1 MCETLDDSQLAER
14 LQVSARWVATH
25 ARQEDDPLPAF
36 HVGRKRRFFWN
47 CDSKLGRALLDWID
61 RHTNQK

>member
-47 CDSKLGRALLDWID
+47 CDSKLLSVA
-61 RHTNQK
+61 